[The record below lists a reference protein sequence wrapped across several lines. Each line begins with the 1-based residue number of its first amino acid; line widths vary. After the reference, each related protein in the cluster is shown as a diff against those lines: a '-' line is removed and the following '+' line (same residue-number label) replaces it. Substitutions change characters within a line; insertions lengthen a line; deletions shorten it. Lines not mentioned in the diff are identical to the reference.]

1 MKALKITR
9 LSEITQIAPE
19 FDVIAIDEGQF
30 FPDIAKESENLANQ
44 GKIVIIAALDGT
56 FQRKPFGAILELIPL
71 AEFVVKLSAVCK
83 CGKDAFYT
91 KRTAESEEIELIGGE
106 ELYMPACRECFFKKI
121 ERKISVKEERES
133 VLSKDSSDTSE
144 GGNTPTKELIFDL
157 KE

>member
-9 LSEITQIAPE
+9 LSEIKHLISD

-30 FPDIAKESENLANQ
+30 FPDIAFESENFANQ

-56 FQRKPFGAILELIPL
+56 FQRKPFGAILDLIPL

-83 CGKDAFYT
+83 CGRDAFYT

-106 ELYMPACRECFFKKI
+106 ELYMPACRDCFFQKI
-121 ERKISVKEERES
+121 DRKFSFKIERES
-133 VLSKDSSDTSE
+133 VLSKDSCDTSE
-144 GGNTPTKELIFDL
+144 GSNTPTKEITFDL